1 MKIARIRHLFYPDM
15 PKDYFYE
22 LSAKQAKFGD
32 EVHVVSWNKNK
43 TLAEFK
49 SDGFFIH
56 RLNGLNFSLPGSF
69 QDYPYLPNL
78 SSVLKQIDSDIVH
91 CESHLFLPSLQAL
104 RIAKKFGCPY
114 VVTVHGVYAS
124 RGFAVDCVQ
133 KTYLRSVSGFFKEAD
148 RIICLTKDDASEISK
163 YGFSSEK
170 IRIVSNGVDTER
182 FKPGYSK
189 QVNLI
194 VWSGRFVPEKGVY
207 YLIEAAWK
215 LSKQN
220 VAAKFLLIGYG
231 PLKKKLELLAF
242 NYGLLGRTVFFSEG
256 LKRDEIS
263 KILSEATIFV
273 FPSLKE
279 GLPISILEAASSA
292 VAIVASD
299 IPGINTVVE
308 HEKSGLL
315 VKAMDSS
322 AIADSVLRLLNNEEL
337 RRKLGQ
343 NARELVIT
351 RFSWAKV
358 LPKLEEVY
366 LEAINVADGGR
377 HFS

>member
-1 MKIARIRHLFYPDM
+1 M
-15 PKDYFYE
+15 
-22 LSAKQAKFGD
+22 
-32 EVHVVSWNKNK
+32 
-43 TLAEFK
+43 
-49 SDGFFIH
+49 
-56 RLNGLNFSLPGSF
+56 
-69 QDYPYLPNL
+69 
-78 SSVLKQIDSDIVH
+78 
-91 CESHLFLPSLQAL
+91 
-104 RIAKKFGCPY
+104 
-114 VVTVHGVYAS
+114 
-124 RGFAVDCVQ
+124 
-133 KTYLRSVSGFFKEAD
+133 
-148 RIICLTKDDASEISK
+148 
-163 YGFSSEK
+163 
-170 IRIVSNGVDTER
+170 
-182 FKPGYSK
+182 
-189 QVNLI
+189 
-194 VWSGRFVPEKGVY
+194 
-207 YLIEAAWK
+207 
-215 LSKQN
+215 
-220 VAAKFLLIGYG
+220 LIGYG

-366 LEAINVADGGR
+366 LEAINAADGGR